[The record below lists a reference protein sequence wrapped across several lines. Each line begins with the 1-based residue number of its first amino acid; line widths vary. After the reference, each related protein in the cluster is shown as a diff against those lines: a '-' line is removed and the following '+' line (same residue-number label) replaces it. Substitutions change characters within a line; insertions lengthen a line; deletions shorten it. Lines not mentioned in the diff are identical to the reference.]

1 VKVASG
7 TVIDER
13 YRVLERVGSGGM
25 ADVYCAEDTRLG
37 RTIAIKVLHE
47 RFSQDREFVERFRR
61 EASAAAG
68 LQHPNIVGIYDRGDS
83 DGAYYIAMEFVE
95 GETLKDVIR
104 REAPMDPGRTIS
116 IVKEILAATR
126 FAHKRGVIH
135 RDLKPQ
141 NVMIEADDHIK
152 VADFGIARASGSDI
166 TEVGAIMGTA
176 QYLSPEQAHGQP
188 VTAASD
194 LYSIGVVMFEMLTG
208 RAPFEAESPVA
219 VALKHVNQ
227 PAPSPREFV
236 PAVPP
241 ELEAIVLKALA
252 KDPERRYPDAESMM
266 RDLEVAQ
273 SRLGANLVDTEST
286 AVFAPVPVPIPTPV
300 VAPPPDALPP
310 PMEPPPPVTGP
321 PPAPPGERDDRRRM
335 LFLLGLV
342 AAALLALLA
351 FTLLRNQ
358 PTEIV
363 PQVIGQTLDSA
374 RVEIEAKHLGV
385 DVKRRADPAPADT
398 VIDQVPGAGTKADRD
413 STVTLIVSNG
423 PSTVKMPD
431 VVGLPLHDAHA
442 RLKRAGLRADVT
454 REASGS
460 VNKGI
465 VIRSDPG
472 PDRLTERGSSVT
484 LFVSTGPQQVTV
496 PNLVGQDEQ
505 DAVSQLR
512 DLHLSPE
519 IREKSSDKPQGTVV
533 DQSPSAGLPVAEGT
547 TVTIFVSNA
556 NVAEVPDVTG
566 LRQSTAEGRLGRE
579 GFDVSVRTKPTT
591 DTAQDGLVISQSP
604 AGGAKRTKGAVITI
618 TVGQLSTSTPG
629 GTP

>member
-1 VKVASG
+1 VKVATG
-7 TVIDER
+7 TVIDGR

-25 ADVYCAEDTRLG
+25 ADVYCAEDSRLG

-68 LQHPNIVGIYDRGDS
+68 LQHPNIVGVYDRGDS

-141 NVMIEADDHIK
+141 NVIVEPDDHIK

-194 LYSIGVVMFEMLTG
+194 IYSIGVVMFEMLTG
-208 RAPFEAESPVA
+208 RAPFEADSPVA

-236 PAVPP
+236 PSVPP

-286 AVFAPVPVPIPTPV
+286 VVFAPVPVPIPPPEPV
-300 VAPPPDALPP
+300 PDVPPPAMTTPPPAELPP
-310 PMEPPPPVTGP
+310 PS
-321 PPAPPGERDDRRRM
+321 PPGDRNDRRRM
-335 LFLLGLV
+335 LLLLGLV
-342 AAALLALLA
+342 AAVLLALLA

-374 RVEIEAKHLGV
+374 RVEIGAKNLGV

-398 VIDQVPGAGTKADRD
+398 VIDQVPGAGTKVDRD

-423 PSTVKMPD
+423 PTTVKMPD
-431 VVGLPLHDAHA
+431 VVGLPLHDARA
-442 RLKRAGLRADVT
+442 RLKRAGLRVDVT
-454 REASGS
+454 REPSGS

-484 LFVSTGPQQVTV
+484 VFVSTGPQQVTV
-496 PNLVGQDEQ
+496 PDLLGRDEQ
-505 DAVSQLR
+505 DAVAQLR

-533 DQSPSAGLPVAEGT
+533 DQTPTAGIAVAEGT

-579 GFDVSVRTKPTT
+579 GFDVSVRMTPTT
-591 DTAQDGLVISQSP
+591 DPAQDGLVISQSP
-604 AGGAKRTKGAVITI
+604 AGGAKRSKGAVITI
-618 TVGQLSTSTPG
+618 TVGQPSSSTPG

>member
-1 VKVASG
+1 MATG

-25 ADVYCAEDTRLG
+25 ADVYCAEDSRLG

-68 LQHPNIVGIYDRGDS
+68 LQHPNIVGVYDRGDS

-95 GETLKDVIR
+95 GETLKDLIR
-104 REAPMDPGRTIS
+104 REAPMDPGRAIAIT
-116 IVKEILAATR
+116 KEILAATR

-141 NVMIEADDHIK
+141 NVILEADDHVK

-194 LYSIGVVMFEMLTG
+194 LYSIGVVLFEMLTA

-219 VALKHVNQ
+219 IALKHVNQ

-236 PAVPP
+236 QSVPP

-252 KDPERRYPDAESMM
+252 KDPTQRYPDAEAMM

-273 SRLGANLVDTEST
+273 SRLGPGKVDTEST
-286 AVFAPVPVPIPTPV
+286 AVFAPVPVPVEPPAPV
-300 VAPPPDALPP
+300 PPDSPAA
-310 PMEPPPPVTGP
+310 MTEPPPPMTP
-321 PPAPPGERDDRRRM
+321 PPPPPPGERDDRRRA
-335 LFLLGLV
+335 LLLALGLAA
-342 AAALLALLA
+342 AAALAVLA
-351 FTLLRNQ
+351 FLLLRGQ
-358 PTEIV
+358 PTETV

-374 RVEIEAKHLGV
+374 RVEIEAKDLAV
-385 DVKRRADPAPADT
+385 DVKRRSDPAPADT
-398 VIDQVPGAGTKADRD
+398 VIDQVPGGGTKVDSD

-423 PSTVKMPD
+423 PTTVKVPD
-431 VVGLPLHDAHA
+431 VVGLTLQEARA
-442 RLKRAGLRADVT
+442 RLKRARLKADVE
-454 REASGS
+454 REASRAVDAG
-460 VNKGI
+460 V

-472 PDRLTERGSSVT
+472 SGRPAERGSSVT
-484 LFVSTGPQQVTV
+484 LFVSTGPAQVAV
-496 PNLVGQDEQ
+496 PNLVGRDEQ
-505 DAVSQLR
+505 DAVAQLR
-512 DLHLSPE
+512 DLGLSPE
-519 IREKSSDKPQGTVV
+519 IREKSSDQPEGTVV
-533 DQSPSAGLPVAEGT
+533 SQTPSAGIEVAEGT

-556 NVAEVPDVTG
+556 DVAEVPDVTG
-566 LRQSTAEGRLGRE
+566 LRQSTAESRLARA
-579 GFDVSVRTKPTT
+579 GFDVSVRTSPIT
-591 DTAQDGLVISQSP
+591 DPAEDGLVISQSP
-604 AGGAKRTKGAVITI
+604 AAESKRSQGAVVTI
-618 TVGQLSTSTPG
+618 TVGELTSTEEAP
-629 GTP
+629 